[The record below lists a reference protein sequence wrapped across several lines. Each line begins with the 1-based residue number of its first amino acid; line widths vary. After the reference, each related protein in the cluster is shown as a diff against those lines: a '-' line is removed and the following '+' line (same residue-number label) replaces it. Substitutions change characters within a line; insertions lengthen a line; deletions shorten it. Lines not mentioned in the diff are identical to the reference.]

1 MKSNENLQKEVQ
13 EAIKREQLL
22 NAAEI
27 GVTVNDGVV
36 TLNGVVDSYAKKLE
50 IEDAVKNVAGVEI
63 LLVKIEIK
71 FQGAS
76 KKADTEITTEVL
88 NAFKWNWEIPSNKV
102 KVKVEDG
109 LVTLEGELSWNYQRE
124 AVKLSVRNLDGVKG
138 ITNRLKIKSETY
150 DELGKKVIENALLKN
165 VSINDKYIQVAVL
178 GNRVKLNG
186 TVASGYQ
193 KDEVGRIAWNAPGV
207 WTVDNEL
214 IVQYS

>member
-1 MKSNENLQKEVQ
+1 M
-13 EAIKREQLL
+13 
-22 NAAEI
+22 
-27 GVTVNDGVV
+27 
-36 TLNGVVDSYAKKLE
+36 
-50 IEDAVKNVAGVEI
+50 
-63 LLVKIEIK
+63 LVKIEIK
-71 FQGAS
+71 FQGSS

-186 TVASGYQ
+186 RVASGYQ